1 MREWKPMMPLEA
13 MERISRQELCDRFD
27 EVLEKVEKED
37 VGIVILNPDGTDGQI
52 LCPASWF
59 DFCFDKDFGKIITCA
74 LRYALEKPID
84 TADIVIPFIEKYL
97 NVLEADTVSLA
108 IDDIEK
114 AASLH
119 SNESIVKLKEQ
130 LVLRRKSMQEIAA
143 ENEAKKIRQKEKE
156 SQ

>member
-59 DFCFDKDFGKIITCA
+59 DFCFDKDFGNIITCA

-97 NVLEADTVSLA
+97 NVLDADTVSSA

-119 SNESIVKLKEQ
+119 SNENIVKLKEQ

-143 ENEAKKIRQKEKE
+143 ENETKKIRQKEKE